1 MNNLNKND
9 VISVL
14 AERADVSKNTAT
26 HVLDAFMDLVKTTL
40 SDGDKITLVGF
51 GTFGVSERKARVG
64 RNPQTGQ
71 EIQIPA
77 RAAEDHRPGFEQPL
91 MRLDDLVLHD
101 QTFN

>member
-51 GTFGVSERKARVG
+51 GTFAVRQREARTG
-64 RNPQTGQ
+64 RNPQSGETI
-71 EIQIPA
+71 EIPA
-77 RAAEDHRPGFEQPL
+77 KNIPGFKPGKTL
-91 MRLDDLVLHD
+91 KDAV
-101 QTFN
+101 N